1 MRMKKLLV
9 IIILLGLVVPSV
21 KATGQS
27 GDIIRLEGEEWVLI
41 MRLNE
46 KCVEYEKLVYLFR
59 SDDGNMRTGM
69 QSHGIKKA
77 GYADWTCRCTM
88 PEL

>member
-1 MRMKKLLV
+1 MNIAFQKGNTVFRNHLV
-9 IIILLGLVVPSV
+9 EVMN
-21 KATGQS
+21 TFFWQT
-27 GDIIRLEGEEWVLI
+27 VL
-41 MRLNE
+41 RLNK

-59 SDDGNMRTGM
+59 GDDGNMRTVM
-69 QSHGIKKA
+69 QSHGIKQT